1 MTQNG
6 PVDNS
11 ALAVLDPFIS
21 VLLTLQLR
29 NHTLG
34 NRVWATFFTLTVSP
48 VHVLMLSTQTVLF
61 IQAVRGLHRLRASGI
76 VPCIIFFSTQLSCL
90 LMFIYLRFTLGR
102 L

>member
-6 PVDNS
+6 PMDNS

-34 NRVWATFFTLTVSP
+34 NRVWATFFTFTVSP
-48 VHVLMLSTQTVLF
+48 VHILMLSTQTVLS
-61 IQAVRGLHRLRASGI
+61 IQAVRGLPRLRASGI

-90 LMFIYLRFTLGR
+90 LVFIYLRFTLGR